1 MSYMFEGSN
10 LALYGYSGFSDPTLY
25 QSLSDPLFPYS
36 SSIPTNNNNNN
47 NNSNTPPEQQ
57 QQQHRHDGTS
67 PLPLGMDWS
76 PPPLTWNGRD
86 SVWPHDPHTGWS
98 YCVTIPSWTIVPS
111 SSGPNPAAYYRVQVA
126 LQSPDSC
133 TTIQGVLR
141 RFNNFLKLFS
151 DLKNEF
157 PKKKLPPAP
166 ARSLLRMKNK
176 DYLEE
181 RRKAL
186 EDWMGKL
193 LSDIDVSRTVH
204 VALFLELEA
213 AVRSAFYAAN
223 QIDVNENVPA
233 NDVSPLD
240 HITNSSDASLPSDD
254 TSQHE
259 HRKEHHAELNKGT
272 LNNHVQTLST
282 GSVGNDLCSV
292 SDSEISDST
301 AIKSIGDNILKF
313 PGAFKASKSMEA
325 DSDLHIPS
333 EILVTLPP
341 AERHAVNRVLVTMH
355 QRLVTTNTD
364 REVLLAKLN
373 QEVAVKERLTAEVKD
388 LELELETTKKRG
400 NENLHQVIWNEDK
413 FTKTQRDSN
422 DFKRKFTEL
431 ELKLKSEQD
440 EKMLMESTKVSIV
453 QQNEILQQEL
463 DLTREKLDVLLKSH
477 GELESKSKSDLKR
490 LIKEVK
496 SLRSCQLELKDE
508 VSRLMKEKLE
518 GERDL
523 EQEKQRRIYTNTNYV
538 KLQHQC
544 EVLQNRLNE
553 CTATLLIEEEDKLT
567 INTLSPF
574 NAVEKFTTFNEEIGL
589 LVAEAQLILEDAED
603 NKAVDSNSIN
613 AAMLSTSDEELRLVL
628 TNISKDNVRLR
639 KLVTLFNVFS
649 AYLTKLLTNTAEEA
663 TPS

>member
-10 LALYGYSGFSDPTLY
+10 LSLYGYGFSDPTLY
-25 QSLSDPLFPYS
+25 QSLSDPLFSYS
-36 SSIPTNNNNNN
+36 SSIPTNTIT
-47 NNSNTPPEQQ
+47 NTTSPP

-86 SVWPHDPHTGWS
+86 SVWPHDPRTGWS

-111 SSGPNPAAYYRVQVA
+111 SSDSNPAAYYRVQVA
-126 LQSPDSC
+126 VQSPDGI
-133 TTIQGVLR
+133 TTIRGVLR

-181 RRKAL
+181 RRHAL
-186 EDWMGKL
+186 EDWMEKL

-213 AVRSAFYAAN
+213 AARSSFYAAN

-233 NDVSPLD
+233 DDVIPSD
-240 HITNSSDASLPSDD
+240 HITNSSNASLPNDD
-254 TSQHE
+254 TSRHE
-259 HRKEHHAELNKGT
+259 HPKEHHAELNSCT
-272 LNNHVQTLST
+272 LSNHAQTLST
-282 GSVGNDLCSV
+282 GSVGSDLCSGR
-292 SDSEISDST
+292 DSEISDSR
-301 AIKSIGDNILKF
+301 AIKSNSDNILKF
-313 PGAFKASKSMEA
+313 PGASKASKSMEA

-333 EILVTLPP
+333 EILVTLPQE
-341 AERHAVNRVLVTMH
+341 ERHAVNKVLVTMQ
-355 QRLVTTNTD
+355 QRLVAANMD

-373 QEVAVKERLTAEVKD
+373 QEGTVKERLTTKVKD
-388 LELELETTKKRG
+388 LELELETTKQRG
-400 NENLHQVIWNEDK
+400 NENLHQVFSDEDK
-413 FTKTQRDSN
+413 FTQVQWDAD
-422 DFKRKFTEL
+422 DFKRNFTEL
-431 ELKLKSEQD
+431 ELKLKSKQD
-440 EKMLMESTKVSIV
+440 EKMLMEATKVSII

-463 DLTREKLDVLLKSH
+463 DLTREKLDISFKSH

-508 VSRLMKEKLE
+508 ASRLMKEKLE

-523 EQEKQRRIYTNTNYV
+523 EQEKQRCKYTNTNYA
-538 KLQHQC
+538 KLRHQC
-544 EVLQNRLNE
+544 EVLQNRLKE
-553 CTATLLIEEEDKLT
+553 CSATLLIDEEDKLT
-567 INTLSPF
+567 IDTSSPS
-574 NAVEKFTTFNEEIGL
+574 NAVDTFTTFDEQIGL
-589 LVAEAQLILEDAED
+589 LVAEAQLLLQDVED
-603 NKAVDSNSIN
+603 NKAVDGISIGD
-613 AAMLSTSDEELRLVL
+613 AMLRTSDDELRLVL
-628 TNISKDNVRLR
+628 TNISKDNFRLR

-649 AYLTKLLTNTAEEA
+649 AYLTNLLTNTAEEEA
-663 TPS
+663 V